1 MPDLKYLR
9 PQIRADL
16 SRTPALVNDKP
27 VHIQGLDQAIHD
39 LESVMMHTMTKDI
52 DTLRDTRAASVLTFR
67 EQIDYDAR
75 VATSPGIRTIC
86 EIGFYCG
93 QSATIFLEVN
103 PKVKVISFDDFV
115 YPAGEACYNHLQQR
129 YPGRIHVERG
139 LSQNTI
145 PAFIAQ
151 HTGADGQYNGP
162 TCDLIRTD
170 ARAEYELRRADMTLL
185 QKISSCSTLILFN
198 DICDVQNCHLYQ
210 VKNCY
215 WHYGTCEAQNPLFF
229 EGAAMV
235 YQEMLRRNIVESL
248 DEFFLGVNEP
258 NFYKSFGLGR
268 MVCGADLKPKPLPA
282 APLFKDPVRFQQAMQ
297 ACFKKGGCS
306 EKIPS

>member
-1 MPDLKYLR
+1 
-9 PQIRADL
+9 
-16 SRTPALVNDKP
+16 
-27 VHIQGLDQAIHD
+27 
-39 LESVMMHTMTKDI
+39 MTKDI

-103 PKVKVISFDDFV
+103 PKVKIIGFDDFV

-129 YPGRIHVERG
+129 YPGRIQIERG

-145 PAFIAQ
+145 PAFIAK
-151 HTGADGQYNGP
+151 HTGADGKYNGP

-185 QKISSCSTLILFN
+185 QRISSCSTLILFN
-198 DICDVQNCHLYQ
+198 DICNVQNCHLYQ
-210 VKNCY
+210 V
-215 WHYGTCEAQNPLFF
+215 
-229 EGAAMV
+229 
-235 YQEMLRRNIVESL
+235 RS
-248 DEFFLGVNEP
+248 
-258 NFYKSFGLGR
+258 
-268 MVCGADLKPKPLPA
+268 
-282 APLFKDPVRFQQAMQ
+282 
-297 ACFKKGGCS
+297 
-306 EKIPS
+306 